1 LTDLDLEHLGDVW
14 RQQPDPAELERL
26 RRTAETVRRRAR
38 WSQAV
43 DAVAALL
50 VAGVVLLLV
59 AGNPEL
65 DTMIVGGGAVLVLL
79 AGHIRSRRLREEE
92 LRSLS
97 GSAEQMLDQSVA
109 RLKAKIKR
117 TRYQLLCL
125 LPGFGIGIAIAYFAD
140 EGAGQQAL
148 SRLITNSRE
157 AGLLF
162 VGGLVA
168 VAAMFLYLLRNL
180 RAERKELDRLA
191 ALRQSYDDEQGP
203 VSG

>member
-1 LTDLDLEHLGDVW
+1 MTDLDLEHLGDVW

-38 WSQAV
+38 WSQSV
-43 DAVAALL
+43 DALAAL
-50 VAGVVLLLV
+50 VVSGVVLLLV

-65 DTMIVGGGAVLVLL
+65 DTMIVGGAAILILL
-79 AGHIRSRRLREEE
+79 AGHIRSRRLRQEE
-92 LRSLS
+92 LRSLT
-97 GSAEQMLDQSVA
+97 GSAEQMLDQSIA

-140 EGAGQQAL
+140 EGAGQQSL
-148 SRLITNSRE
+148 SRLIATGPE

-162 VGGLVA
+162 VGGLAA
-168 VAAMFLYLLRNL
+168 VAMMFLYLIRNL
-180 RAERKELDRLA
+180 RAERKELDRLT
-191 ALRQSYDDEQGP
+191 ALHQSYLEEQN
-203 VSG
+203 SISE

>member
-1 LTDLDLEHLGDVW
+1 MTDLDLEHLGDVW
-14 RQQPDPAELERL
+14 RQNPDPAELERL
-26 RRTAETVRRRAR
+26 QRTAETVLRRAR
-38 WSQAV
+38 WSEAV
-43 DAVAALL
+43 DAVAAL
-50 VAGVVLLLV
+50 VVSGVVLLLV
-59 AGNPEL
+59 AGNPEI
-65 DTMIVGGGAVLVLL
+65 DTMIVGGAAVLVLL
-79 AGHIRSRRLREEE
+79 AGHIRSRRLRQEE

-140 EGAGQQAL
+140 EGAGQQVFN
-148 SRLITNSRE
+148 RLLANTRE

-162 VGGLVA
+162 VGGLIA

-180 RAERKELDRLA
+180 RTERKELDRLT
-191 ALRQSYDDEQGP
+191 ALRRSYDEEDP

>member
-1 LTDLDLEHLGDVW
+1 MTDLDLEHLGDVW

-43 DAVAALL
+43 DAVAALV

-65 DTMIVGGGAVLVLL
+65 DTMIVGGAAILVLL
-79 AGHIRSRRLREEE
+79 AGHIRSRRLRQEE

-140 EGAGQQAL
+140 EGAGQQVFN
-148 SRLITNSRE
+148 RLLANTRE

-162 VGGLVA
+162 VGGLIA

-180 RAERKELDRLA
+180 RTERKELDRLT
-191 ALRQSYDDEQGP
+191 ALRRSYDEEDP

>member
-1 LTDLDLEHLGDVW
+1 MTDLDLEHLGDVW
-14 RQQPDPAELERL
+14 RQQPDPAELEHL

-43 DAVAALL
+43 DAVAAL
-50 VAGVVLLLV
+50 VVSGVVLLLV

-79 AGHIRSRRLREEE
+79 AGHIRSRRLRQEE

-140 EGAGQQAL
+140 EGAGQQIFN
-148 SRLITNSRE
+148 RLIANTRE

-168 VAAMFLYLLRNL
+168 VTGMFLYLLRNL
-180 RAERKELDRLA
+180 RAERKELGRLI
-191 ALRQSYDDEQGP
+191 ALRQSYDDERDP
-203 VSG
+203 ASG

>member
-1 LTDLDLEHLGDVW
+1 MTDLDLEHLGDVW

-43 DAVAALL
+43 DAVAAL
-50 VAGVVLLLV
+50 VVSGVVLLLV

-79 AGHIRSRRLREEE
+79 AGHIRARRLRQEE

-140 EGAGQQAL
+140 EGAGQQIFN
-148 SRLITNSRE
+148 RLIANTRE

-168 VAAMFLYLLRNL
+168 VTVMFLYLLRNL
-180 RAERKELDRLA
+180 RAERKELGRLT
-191 ALRQSYDDEQGP
+191 ALRQSYEDERDPALG
-203 VSG
+203 